1 MKAMPMHVHLTHH
14 PRRFS
19 PTSATRLTVGVALPL
34 CGILTACQPAPRLDL
49 EAATS
54 MGDAVGLSGSV
65 EFRKLSKD
73 DSPLD
78 EPAVSGRLTLP
89 DAMRRAVT
97 TDPALQ
103 AALARVRM
111 AVADADQV
119 RLLPNPVM
127 FVVVR
132 FGAGSPQVEASFVQD
147 FMAGL
152 QIPRR
157 ASAADNRL
165 RAKAADAVTSALD
178 AAAEVQERYA
188 AAQAASALVPAL
200 RTRLKVMEQMTSIAD
215 DRLAAGEA
223 GAGDVATLGAQRV
236 SLEVDIE
243 RAVLAEREARIRLAR
258 VIGEPSS
265 AAVWE
270 LDAWTAPPT
279 ELQPES
285 SWVNTGLARRP
296 EIQSIGWQLAAL
308 GDDKALAH
316 LVPWEEEDAL
326 LPLPNPWEP
335 ASAGVDYQKDGND
348 AIGPSF
354 ATPVPIFDMG
364 QSRRARVSAEVQAA
378 RNDMLTARRKVV
390 EEVRTAYQTL
400 LASTSN
406 LRRIREQLIPL
417 QERRRSISDGA
428 YRAGEAD
435 VTVLFLAEQDLRLA
449 QTQAIEV
456 ELQSSNALVRLQ
468 RAVGGAAAAR
478 TLTSASTATNI
489 ENTNAPQLTSI
500 EKVNP

>member
-1 MKAMPMHVHLTHH
+1 MNAHSPQ
-14 PRRFS
+14 PRRS
-19 PTSATRLTVGVALPL
+19 TLRILSTHSGRLTVALAAPL
-34 CGILTACQPAPRLDL
+34 CMTLASCQQAPRLDL
-49 EAATS
+49 EAAAS
-54 MGDAVGLSGSV
+54 MGDAVGLPAAV
-65 EFRKLSKD
+65 QYRKLGTD
-73 DSPLD
+73 DAPLD
-78 EPAVSGRLTLP
+78 EPAVPGRLTLS
-89 DAMRRAVT
+89 DAMHRAIT

-147 FMAGL
+147 FMAAL

-165 RAKAADAVTSALD
+165 RAAVADAVTAALD
-178 AAAEVQERYA
+178 SAAEAQERYA
-188 AAQAASALVPAL
+188 AAQTASALVPAL
-200 RTRLKVMEQMTSIAD
+200 RTRMQVVEQMSTIAD
-215 DRLAAGEA
+215 DRLASGEA

-236 SLEVDIE
+236 SLEVDIQS
-243 RAVLAEREARIRLAR
+243 ALLAERETRIRLAR

-265 AAVWE
+265 AATWE
-270 LDAWTAPPT
+270 LDTWSKPPT
-279 ELQPES
+279 ELQPETAWIS
-285 SWVNTGLARRP
+285 TALKHRP

-348 AIGPSF
+348 AIGPSI

-364 QSRRARVSAEVQAA
+364 QARRARVSAEVQAA
-378 RNDMLTARRKVV
+378 RNDLLSARRKAV

-400 LASTSN
+400 LTSTAN

-449 QTQAIEV
+449 QVQAIEV
-456 ELQSSNALVRLQ
+456 ELQASNALVRLQ

-478 TLTSASTATNI
+478 TLTGVSTATNI
-489 ENTNAPQLTSI
+489 PNANTPQVTGI
-500 EKVNP
+500 EKATP

>member
-1 MKAMPMHVHLTHH
+1 
-14 PRRFS
+14 
-19 PTSATRLTVGVALPL
+19 
-34 CGILTACQPAPRLDL
+34 
-49 EAATS
+49 
-54 MGDAVGLSGSV
+54 MGNAVGLPSAV
-65 EFRKLSKD
+65 QFRKLGAGD
-73 DSPLD
+73 VPLD
-78 EPAVSGRLTLP
+78 EPAVVGRLTLA

-97 TDPALQ
+97 TDPGLQ

-132 FGAGSPQVEASFVQD
+132 FGPGSPQVEASFVQD
-147 FMAGL
+147 FMAAL

-165 RAKAADAVTSALD
+165 RAAAADAVTAALD

-188 AAQAASALVPAL
+188 TAQAASALVPVL
-200 RTRLKVMEQMTSIAD
+200 RTRMQVVRQMTSIAD
-215 DRLAAGEA
+215 DRLASGEA

-243 RAVLAEREARIRLAR
+243 SAVLAEREARIRLAR
-258 VIGEPSS
+258 SIGEPSS
-265 AAVWE
+265 GATWD
-270 LDAWTAPPT
+270 LDPWSPPPAQ
-279 ELQPES
+279 LRPES
-285 SWVNTGLARRP
+285 AWIETALVHRP
-296 EIQSIGWQLAAL
+296 EIQSLGWRLAAL

-316 LVPWEEEDAL
+316 LIPWEEEDAL

-335 ASAGVDYQKDGND
+335 ASTGVDFQNDGE
-348 AIGPSF
+348 AYIGPSI
-354 ATPVPIFDMG
+354 ATPVPLFDMG
-364 QSRRARVSAEVQAA
+364 QARRARVSAEVQAA
-378 RNDMLTARRKVV
+378 RHELLAARRKAV

-400 LASTSN
+400 LTSTAN

-435 VTVLFLAEQDLRLA
+435 VTTLFLAEQDLRLS
-449 QTQAIEV
+449 QVQAIEV

-468 RAVGGAAAAR
+468 RAVGGAAAAAAANGEQAAVR
-478 TLTSASTATNI
+478 QVTSN
-489 ENTNAPQLTSI
+489 
-500 EKVNP
+500 EKANP

>member
-1 MKAMPMHVHLTHH
+1 MNATHPL
-14 PRRFS
+14 PRRRTLCIR
-19 PTSATRLTVGVALPL
+19 PLPPARDALALVLPL
-34 CGILTACQPAPRLDL
+34 AGVLAGCQPAPRLDV

-54 MGDAVGLSGSV
+54 MGNAVALPSSV
-65 EFRKLSKD
+65 QFRKLGAGD
-73 DSPLD
+73 APLD
-78 EPAVSGRLTLP
+78 EPAVAGRLTLA

-97 TDPALQ
+97 TDPGLQ

-147 FMAGL
+147 FMAAL

-165 RAKAADAVTSALD
+165 RAAAADAVTAALD

-188 AAQAASALVPAL
+188 TAQAASALVPVL
-200 RTRLKVMEQMTSIAD
+200 RTRMQVVQQMSAIAD
-215 DRLAAGEA
+215 DRLASGES

-243 RAVLAEREARIRLAR
+243 SAVLAEREARIRLAR
-258 VIGEPSS
+258 SIGEPSS
-265 AAVWE
+265 GATWE
-270 LDAWTAPPT
+270 LDPWSPPPT
-279 ELQPES
+279 QLRPES
-285 SWVNTGLARRP
+285 AWIETALAQRP
-296 EIQSIGWQLAAL
+296 EIQSLGWRLAAL

-335 ASAGVDYQKDGND
+335 ASTGVDFQNDGQPY
-348 AIGPSF
+348 IGPSI
-354 ATPVPIFDMG
+354 ATPVPLFDMG
-364 QSRRARVSAEVQAA
+364 QARRARVSAEVQAVRHELLA
-378 RNDMLTARRKVV
+378 ARRKAV

-400 LASTSN
+400 LTSNAN

-435 VTVLFLAEQDLRLA
+435 VTTLFLAEQDLRLS
-449 QTQAIEV
+449 QVQAIEV

-468 RAVGGAAAAR
+468 RAVGGAAAAANVGQAAVR
-478 TLTSASTATNI
+478 RVTSNERAS
-489 ENTNAPQLTSI
+489 P
-500 EKVNP
+500 